1 MLNLDDALRQILG
14 QVPKTG
20 EETVPLAELKNRVL
34 AEPVFSD
41 VDLPPA
47 DNSSVDGYAVRAADI
62 ESANPTRPVSLRLQ
76 GEVPAGKAPEIA
88 VKPKTCARVFT
99 GSFLPQGADAVLMQ
113 EDAETS
119 EGSKVVRCLSKV
131 PPWENIRFQGG
142 DVKKGTLLLA
152 AGSRLCIRHL
162 GVLAAAGCAKAKAA
176 RRPQV
181 AVLATGRELQS
192 PGQSLQPGAVYE
204 SNRIVLAEMTKASGG
219 IPKIYPLVE
228 DALKST
234 QKALQTAAKEN
245 DALVVSGGVS
255 VGDYDFVRP
264 AVQKLGGRI
273 HFWRIRIRPGKP
285 FVFGEVGG
293 KPLFGLPGNPVSAV
307 TAFML
312 LARPALLKMQGATN
326 LKPPSQKI
334 KLAETVS
341 NPEDRP
347 HFMRIR
353 WNEAREVLTAG
364 LQSSH
369 AVHGLSQADGWL
381 LVNPGQTLKAGQTVS
396 VILWEE

>member
-1 MLNLDDALRQILG
+1 MQNLDDALRQILDRVS
-14 QVPKTG
+14 QMG
-20 EETVPLAELKNRVL
+20 EEIVPLAELKNRVL
-34 AEPVFSD
+34 AEPIFSA

-62 ESANPTRPVSLRLQ
+62 ELANPNRPVFLRLQ
-76 GEVPAGKAPEIA
+76 GVVPAGKAPEIA
-88 VKPKTCARVFT
+88 VEPQACVRVFT

-113 EDAETS
+113 EDTETS
-119 EGSKVVRCLSKV
+119 NGGKTIRCLSTV
-131 PPWENIRFQGG
+131 PPWENIRFKGG
-142 DVKKGTLLLA
+142 DVKKGKLLLA
-152 AGSRLCIRHL
+152 TGSRLRLRHL
-162 GVLAAAGCAKAKAA
+162 GVLAATGRAKAKAA

-181 AVLATGRELQS
+181 AILATGRELQA
-192 PGQSLQPGAVYE
+192 PGQALRPGAIYE
-204 SNRIVLAEMTKASGG
+204 SNRIALAEMTKTSGG

-228 DALKST
+228 DTLEAT

-255 VGDYDFVRP
+255 VGDYDCVRP
-264 AVQKLGGRI
+264 AIQNLGGCI
-273 HFWRIRIRPGKP
+273 HFWRVRIRPGKP
-285 FVFGEVGG
+285 FVFGEVCG

-307 TAFML
+307 TTFML
-312 LARPALLKMQGATN
+312 LARPALLKMQGAAN
-326 LKPPSQKI
+326 LKPHSQKG
-334 KLAETVS
+334 KLAESVS
-341 NPEDRP
+341 NPDDRP

-353 WNEAREVLTAG
+353 WNEAREVLPAG

-381 LVNPGQTLKAGQTVS
+381 PVNPGQTLKAGQTVS

>member
-1 MLNLDDALRQILG
+1 MQNLDDALRQILN
-14 QVPKTG
+14 QVPQTSK
-20 EETVPLAELKNRVL
+20 ETVPLTELKNRVL
-34 AEPVFSD
+34 AEPIFSA

-62 ESANPTRPVSLRLQ
+62 ESANPNRPVSLRLQ

-88 VKPKTCARVFT
+88 VEPNACVRVFT
-99 GSFLPQGADAVLMQ
+99 GSFLPQGVDAVLMQ
-113 EDAETS
+113 EDAKTCQN
-119 EGSKVVRCLSKV
+119 GKTVHCLS
-131 PPWENIRFQGG
+131 PIQPWENIRFQGG

-162 GVLAAAGCAKAKAA
+162 GVLAAIGRAKAKAA

-181 AVLATGRELQS
+181 AVLATGRELQE
-192 PGQSLQPGAVYE
+192 PGQSLQPGAIYE
-204 SNRIVLAEMTKASGG
+204 SNRIVLAEMTQASGG
-219 IPKIYPLVE
+219 IPKIYPPVE
-228 DALKST
+228 DTLEAT

-264 AVQKLGGRI
+264 AIQNLGGRI
-273 HFWRIRIRPGKP
+273 HFWRVRIRPGKP

-307 TAFML
+307 TTFML
-312 LARPALLKMQGATN
+312 LVRPALLKMQGATN
-326 LKPPSQKI
+326 LKPPSQKG

-341 NPEDRP
+341 NPDDRP

-353 WNEAREVLTAG
+353 WNEAREVLPAG

-396 VILWEE
+396 ILLWEE

>member
-1 MLNLDDALRQILG
+1 MQNLDDALRQILK
-14 QVPKTG
+14 QVPQTSK
-20 EETVPLAELKNRVL
+20 ETVPLTELKNRVL
-34 AEPVFSD
+34 AEPIFSA

-62 ESANPTRPVSLRLQ
+62 ESANSNRPISLRLQ
-76 GEVPAGKAPEIA
+76 GEVPAGKPPEIA
-88 VKPKTCARVFT
+88 IQSNACIRVFT
-99 GSFLPQGADAVLMQ
+99 GSFLPQGVDAVLMQ
-113 EDAETS
+113 EDAKTS
-119 EGSKVVRCLSKV
+119 QDGKTVHCLS
-131 PPWENIRFQGG
+131 PIQPWENIRLQGG
-142 DVKKGTLLLA
+142 DVKKGKLLLA

-162 GVLAAAGCAKAKAA
+162 GVLAAIGRAKAKAA

-181 AVLATGRELQS
+181 AVLATGRELQE
-192 PGQSLQPGAVYE
+192 PGQPLQPGAIYE
-204 SNRIVLAEMTKASGG
+204 SNRIVLVEMTKASGG
-219 IPKIYPLVE
+219 IPKIYSLVE
-228 DALKST
+228 DTLEAT

-307 TAFML
+307 TTFML
-312 LARPALLKMQGATN
+312 LVRPALLKMQGATN
-326 LKPPSQKI
+326 LKPPSQKG
-334 KLAETVS
+334 KLAQSVS
-341 NPEDRP
+341 NPDNRP

-353 WNEAREVLTAG
+353 WNESQEVLTAG

-396 VILWEE
+396 IILWEE

>member
-1 MLNLDDALRQILG
+1 MQNLDDALRQILK
-14 QVPKTG
+14 QVPQTSK
-20 EETVPLAELKNRVL
+20 ETVPLAELKNRVL
-34 AEPVFSD
+34 AEPIFSA

-62 ESANPTRPVSLRLQ
+62 ESANPNRPVSLRLQ
-76 GEVPAGKAPEIA
+76 GEVPAGKPPEIA
-88 VKPKTCARVFT
+88 IQSNACIRVFT

-113 EDAETS
+113 EDTETID
-119 EGSKVVRCLSKV
+119 GGKVVRCLSKV
-131 PPWENIRFQGG
+131 QPWENIRFQGG

-152 AGSRLCIRHL
+152 AGSRLRIRHL
-162 GVLAAAGCAKAKAA
+162 GVLAAIGRAKAKAA

-181 AVLATGRELQS
+181 AVLATGRELQE
-192 PGQSLQPGAVYE
+192 PGKTLQPGAIYE

-228 DALKST
+228 DTLEST

-255 VGDYDFVRP
+255 VGDYDCVRP
-264 AVQKLGGRI
+264 AIQNLGGRI

-307 TAFML
+307 TTFML
-312 LARPALLKMQGATN
+312 LVRPALLKTQGATN
-326 LKPPSQKI
+326 LKPPSQKG

-341 NPEDRP
+341 NSDNRP

-353 WNEAREVLTAG
+353 WNEAREVLPAG

-396 VILWEE
+396 IILWEE

>member
-1 MLNLDDALRQILG
+1 MQNLDDALRQILDR
-14 QVPKTG
+14 VPQTG
-20 EETVPLAELKNRVL
+20 EEIVPLAELRNRVL
-34 AEPVFSD
+34 AEPVFSAI
-41 VDLPPA
+41 DLPPA

-62 ESANPTRPVSLRLQ
+62 ESANSNHPVSLRLQ

-113 EDAETS
+113 EDAEAS
-119 EGSKVVRCLSKV
+119 EGGKIVRCLSKV

-142 DVKKGTLLLA
+142 DVQKGKLLLA
-152 AGSRLCIRHL
+152 AGSRLRIRHL
-162 GVLAAAGCAKAKAA
+162 GVLAAVGRAKAQAA

-181 AVLATGRELQS
+181 AVLATGRELQE
-192 PGQSLQPGAVYE
+192 PGQSLQLGAIYE
-204 SNRIVLAEMTKASGG
+204 SNRIVLAEMTQASGG

-228 DALKST
+228 DTLEAT
-234 QKALQTAAKEN
+234 QKALQIAAKEN

-264 AVQKLGGRI
+264 AIQKLGGRI
-273 HFWRIRIRPGKP
+273 HFWRVRIRPGKP

-326 LKPPSQKI
+326 LKPPSQKG

-341 NPEDRP
+341 NPDDRP

-353 WNEAREVLTAG
+353 WNESQEVLTAG

-396 VILWEE
+396 IILWEE

>member
-1 MLNLDDALRQILG
+1 MQNLDDALRQILN
-14 QVPKTG
+14 QVPQTG
-20 EETVPLAELKNRVL
+20 KETVPLAELKNRVL
-34 AEPVFSD
+34 AEPIFSA
-41 VDLPPA
+41 VDLPPS

-62 ESANPTRPVSLRLQ
+62 ESANPNHRVSLRLQ
-76 GEVPAGKAPEIA
+76 GEVPAGKAPEITVEA
-88 VKPKTCARVFT
+88 NACIRVFT
-99 GSFLPQGADAVLMQ
+99 GSFLPKGADAVLMQ
-113 EDAETS
+113 EDAKISQDGKT
-119 EGSKVVRCLSKV
+119 VHCLS
-131 PPWENIRFQGG
+131 PIRPWENIRFQGG

-152 AGSRLCIRHL
+152 NGIRLRLRHL
-162 GVLAAAGCAKAKAA
+162 GVLAATGRAKAKAA

-181 AVLATGRELQS
+181 AVLSTGRELQE
-192 PGQSLQPGAVYE
+192 PGQSLQPGAIYE

-228 DALKST
+228 DTLEST

-255 VGDYDFVRP
+255 VGDYDCVRP
-264 AVQKLGGRI
+264 AIQRLGGRI
-273 HFWRIRIRPGKP
+273 HFWRVRIRPGKP

-307 TAFML
+307 TTFML
-312 LARPALLKMQGATN
+312 LVRPALLKMQGATN
-326 LKPPSQKI
+326 LKPPSQKG
-334 KLAETVS
+334 KLAQTVS
-341 NPEDRP
+341 NPDDRP
-347 HFMRIR
+347 HFMRIC
-353 WNEAREVLTAG
+353 WNEAREVLTVG

-396 VILWEE
+396 IIVWEE

>member
-1 MLNLDDALRQILG
+1 MQNLDDALRQILN
-14 QVPKTG
+14 QVPQTSK
-20 EETVPLAELKNRVL
+20 ETVSLAELKNRVL
-34 AEPVFSD
+34 AEPIFSA

-62 ESANPTRPVSLRLQ
+62 ESANPNSPISLRLQ
-76 GEVPAGKAPEIA
+76 GEVPAGKPPEIVIQSNA
-88 VKPKTCARVFT
+88 CIRVFT
-99 GSFLPQGADAVLMQ
+99 GSFLPQGVDAVLMQ
-113 EDAETS
+113 EDTETID
-119 EGSKVVRCLSKV
+119 GGKVVRCLSKV
-131 PPWENIRFQGG
+131 QSWENIRFQGG

-152 AGSRLCIRHL
+152 AGSRLRIRHL
-162 GVLAAAGCAKAKAA
+162 GVLAAIGRAKAKAA

-181 AVLATGRELQS
+181 AVLATGRELQE
-192 PGQSLQPGAVYE
+192 PGQSLQPGAIYE

-228 DALKST
+228 DTLEAT

-264 AVQKLGGRI
+264 AIQKLGGRI
-273 HFWRIRIRPGKP
+273 HFWRVRIRPGKP

-326 LKPPSQKI
+326 LKPPSQKG

-341 NPEDRP
+341 NPDNRP

-353 WNEAREVLTAG
+353 WNESQEVLTAG

-396 VILWEE
+396 IILWEE